1 MLLHV
6 PSRMQHVYPT
16 ESLVCYPE
24 YSPSSEPDPFSS
36 RYQDRLFRR
45 AVQNEVNLAI
55 HELAQVT
62 PPRLTPGAKAL
73 LHNDSDYTAWRS
85 LETSGDALQSFLVMD
100 VVMNSIPQASIQEM
114 TYISSVMESNE
125 SLNHYASKIDGV
137 DKSLLAWKTGANAL
151 EMVVGMLSRDAN
163 GGGIAVARDW
173 YHQFFPE
180 VIRRGLE
187 AYRKYKTYRL
197 VSYRYDPQMPQLIK
211 CTSSDE
217 LIPVV
222 SRTHI
227 SINYSTPAPTRRP
240 LGSITSHNVFASQAS
255 LPTKTAHPYRTP
267 SAKAQA
273 IGEGSDALHQRQATL
288 YIDSRLLTSFQ
299 NAYWILVC
307 SRKILVTRRD
317 GKRRTPPSTP
327 VPAQASSSGR
337 R

>member
-55 HELAQVT
+55 RELAQVT

-73 LHNDSDYTAWRS
+73 LRNDSDYTAWRS

-187 AYRKYKTYRL
+187 AYRKYKTY
-197 VSYRYDPQMPQLIK
+197 
-211 CTSSDE
+211 SSDE

-288 YIDSRLLTSFQ
+288 
-299 NAYWILVC
+299 
-307 SRKILVTRRD
+307 RKILVTRRD